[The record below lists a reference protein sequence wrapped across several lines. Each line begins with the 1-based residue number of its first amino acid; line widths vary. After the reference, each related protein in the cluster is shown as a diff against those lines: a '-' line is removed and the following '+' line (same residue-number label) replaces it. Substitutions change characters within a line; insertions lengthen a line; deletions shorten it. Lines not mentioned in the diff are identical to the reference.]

1 MEIVLRNRRD
11 DMSKAT
17 HDSPE
22 LEKNKQLVRDFIED
36 TLNRH
41 NIAAADKY
49 LARENPIRHNQQIM
63 GTEGFKERRRIFFE
77 QFPDSH
83 TTIDHIVAEGDKVFV
98 MLTTTGTNKQTDKRI
113 TIKSADLY
121 RIENDT
127 IAEHWDVV
135 DRSEME

>member
-1 MEIVLRNRRD
+1 
-11 DMSKAT
+11 MSNAG
-17 HDSPE
+17 HESPE
-22 LEKNKQLVRDFIED
+22 LEKNKQLVHNFIED

-41 NIAAADKY
+41 DIAAADKY
-49 LARENPIRHNQQIM
+49 LASQNPIRHNQQVM
-63 GTEGFKERRRIFFE
+63 GTEGFKEHRQTFFE

-135 DRSEME
+135 DRSGME

>member
-1 MEIVLRNRRD
+1 MNNAGRE
-11 DMSKAT
+11 
-17 HDSPE
+17 SPE
-22 LEKNKQLVRDFIED
+22 LEKNKQLVHNFIED

-41 NIAAADKY
+41 DIAAADKY
-49 LARENPIRHNQQIM
+49 LASQNPLRHNQQVM
-63 GTEGFKERRRIFFE
+63 GSERFKEHRRTFFE

-83 TTIDHIVAEGDKVFV
+83 TTIDHVVAEGDKVLV
-98 MLTTTGTNKQTDKRI
+98 MLTTTGTNKQTGKRI

-135 DRSEME
+135 DRSGME